1 MSLAFLRRHSLL
13 VGRLTNCYLANR
25 RNINYA
31 SVMAARGLAL
41 VRGVGFATAQRRAR
55 NVDRGWLG
63 YERWAGSTT
72 GQGEEGGGGA
82 GRVGGSGREERGPIR
97 VTPQSSP
104 SQSNHEASNTHVFI
118 ELHVHPCTLVCA
130 CART

>member
-72 GQGEEGGGGA
+72 GQGEEGGGWG
-82 GRVGGSGREERGPIR
+82 GEGGGKWEGGEGTDPSHPTIVTLSVQPRGVKYTRVY
-97 VTPQSSP
+97 
-104 SQSNHEASNTHVFI
+104 
-118 ELHVHPCTLVCA
+118 
-130 CART
+130 